1 MVLRRLEVSGV
12 RNLEAVSLDLT
23 RLNLFWG
30 ANGSGKSSLLEAVH
44 IIGLGRS
51 FRSIHPRHYIR
62 HGDSQCTVFA
72 QLDNDHAL
80 GIAKL
85 GDGSHVLK
93 RNGATMAHMAEFA
106 HDLPIQL
113 IHPDGMDL
121 LDGGSKPRRQL
132 LDWLVFHVEHR
143 FYRVW
148 LRYQKALDQRN
159 ALLKQYQASAPE
171 FEVWEREMALAAVEL
186 DQYREAV
193 LRKWKEDLLIL
204 LPELLPE
211 IDLRM
216 EYHKGF
222 STDTD
227 FIEQLRES
235 RHRDRER
242 GHTQIGP
249 HRADLRLKT
258 DGGAVDAVLS
268 RGQKKLLI
276 CALKLAQVAVLKAG
290 NRRCVVLLDDLA
302 SELDGLARERLL
314 VSLQALQ
321 AQVLMTALDPE
332 QLWPVLQRLDRRARL
347 FHVEQGKIVPDTAV
361 AVTEETP

>member
-1 MVLRRLEVSGV
+1 VGVEVMEATRICFDALKFDASYTHGDIGWEFWCKEGESFPQRTIDLLHASDAAMFGAITSKPVKDAELELIPELQGRFPIRVE
-12 RNLEAVSLDLT
+12 L
-23 RLNLFWG
+23 
-30 ANGSGKSSLLEAVH
+30 SSLSVDDFEA
-44 IIGLGRS
+44 ILTS
-51 FRSIHPRHYIR
+51 
-62 HGDSQCTVFA
+62 T
-72 QLDNDHAL
+72 HA
-80 GIAKL
+80 
-85 GDGSHVLK
+85 S
-93 RNGATMAHMAEFA
+93 
-106 HDLPIQL
+106 
-113 IHPDGMDL
+113 
-121 LDGGSKPRRQL
+121 
-132 LDWLVFHVEHR
+132 
-143 FYRVW
+143 
-148 LRYQKALDQRN
+148 
-159 ALLKQYQASAPE
+159 LLKQYQASAPE

-193 LRKWKEDLLIL
+193 LRTWKEDLLIL
-204 LPELLPE
+204 LPELLSE